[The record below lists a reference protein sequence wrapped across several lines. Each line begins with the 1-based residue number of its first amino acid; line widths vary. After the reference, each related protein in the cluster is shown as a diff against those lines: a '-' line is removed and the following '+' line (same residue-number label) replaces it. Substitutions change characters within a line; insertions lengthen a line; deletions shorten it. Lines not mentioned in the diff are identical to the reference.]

1 MKGHVVWLVLRGCPR
16 RYSFTTTTNITL
28 YFLINKLNLTIMCV
42 KTYLLKKTF
51 IIENP

>member
-16 RYSFTTTTNITL
+16 CYSFTTTTNITL
-28 YFLINKLNLTIMCV
+28 YFLINKLNLSIMCV